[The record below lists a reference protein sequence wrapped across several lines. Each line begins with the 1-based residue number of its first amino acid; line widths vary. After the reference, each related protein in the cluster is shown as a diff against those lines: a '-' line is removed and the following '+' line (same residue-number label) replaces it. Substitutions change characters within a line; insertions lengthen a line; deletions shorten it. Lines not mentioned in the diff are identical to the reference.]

1 MCHSTC
7 HCPIP
12 ALSKQW
18 DNQRLNSSI
27 RTTSNLSG
35 HRQKWVLPIQEQ
47 MESKL
52 DSLNRRNHP
61 ITPSRPTVM
70 CNHSCLTWEWLMRS
84 PPTLKSMSINYHT
97 QPYTTSR
104 LKGQAPAI
112 SSYGTCQPP
121 KDVMI
126 ALPLARQSSLQR
138 RLKCLVNT
146 IMTFFQH
153 YKNLF
158 EAQTRQARIS

>member
-1 MCHSTC
+1 MCHSTSSVRILPSRLR
-7 HCPIP
+7 PIYLVTDKNGP
-12 ALSKQW
+12 FPYENRWKV
-18 DNQRLNSSI
+18 R
-27 RTTSNLSG
+27 
-35 HRQKWVLPIQEQ
+35 
-47 MESKL
+47 L

-70 CNHSCLTWEWLMRS
+70 CNYSCLTWEWLMRS
-84 PPTLKSMSINYHT
+84 PPTLKSTSINYHT

-104 LKGQAPAI
+104 LKRQAPAI

-126 ALPLARQSSLQR
+126 ALPPTRQSSLQR

-146 IMTFFQH
+146 IVAFFQH
-153 YKNLF
+153 YKNLS
-158 EAQTRQARIS
+158 EAQTRQAHIS